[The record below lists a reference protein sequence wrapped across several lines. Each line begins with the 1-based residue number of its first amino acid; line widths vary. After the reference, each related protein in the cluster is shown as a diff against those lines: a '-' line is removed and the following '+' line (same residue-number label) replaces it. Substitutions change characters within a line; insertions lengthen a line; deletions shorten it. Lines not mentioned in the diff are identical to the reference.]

1 MKMTRTTTNLKT
13 KAGSLIPAFD
23 EKKYKKLLRRTM
35 PVVIQPEAE
44 YERSIEEI
52 NRLMSKG
59 ISSGL
64 EPEED
69 RFLMLLVKL
78 VKDYEKEKHPI
89 PSLPPHEVLQYLM
102 EEEGIKQKDLLHIF
116 KSNGITSEVVNGKRS
131 ISKAQAKSLAEY
143 FNVSVELFL

>member
-1 MKMTRTTTNLKT
+1 MIRTTTNLKT
-13 KAGSLIPAFD
+13 KAHQPIPTFD
-23 EKKYKKLLRRTM
+23 EKKYKKLLTRTM
-35 PVVIQPEAE
+35 PVVIQSEAE

-59 ISSGL
+59 ISNGL

-78 VKDYEKEKHPI
+78 VKDYEKEKYPI
-89 PSLPPHEVLQYLM
+89 PPLPPHEVLQYLM
-102 EEEGIKQKDLLHIF
+102 EEEGIKQKDLLPIF
-116 KSNGITSEVVNGKRS
+116 KSNGIASEVVNGKRS
-131 ISKAQAKSLAEY
+131 ISKAQAKTLAEY